1 MATRGTDR
9 GSARGAEFDRASGL
23 TSHTPGVWNEAIH
36 AHRAT
41 PDRHTEVAAN
51 HTAEAAER
59 TEQTA
64 VRTTV
69 AAQRTEASADRRTEL
84 AANRTVLAAERTYAA
99 WVRTGLM
106 SQAAGVGA
114 KKTLGGVL
122 PEWVVVLTGSVLAAF
137 AAFCFAAAVWRELY
151 PGAPPPRPDVRRLP
165 RALLFA
171 LNGFLALV
179 ALAALLGV
187 WFGRTGGN

>member
-1 MATRGTDR
+1 MPT
-9 GSARGAEFDRASGL
+9 E
-23 TSHTPGVWNEAIH
+23 
-36 AHRAT
+36 AT

-51 HTAEAAER
+51 RTAEAAER
-59 TEQTA
+59 TKETA

-69 AAQRTEASADRRTEL
+69 AAQRTEASVDRRTE
-84 AANRTVLAAERTYAA
+84 LAAERTYAA

-106 SQAAGVGA
+106 SLAAGVGA

-122 PEWVVVLTGSVLAAF
+122 PEWVVVLTGSVLVAF

-151 PGAPPPRPDVRRLP
+151 PGTPPPRPDVRRLP

-187 WFGRTGGN
+187 WFGRTGGS

>member
-1 MATRGTDR
+1 MPT
-9 GSARGAEFDRASGL
+9 E
-23 TSHTPGVWNEAIH
+23 
-36 AHRAT
+36 AT

-51 HTAEAAER
+51 RTAEAAER
-59 TEQTA
+59 TKETA

-84 AANRTVLAAERTYAA
+84 AAERTYAA

-106 SQAAGVGA
+106 SLAAGVGA

-122 PEWVVVLTGSVLAAF
+122 PEWVVVLTGSVLVAF

-151 PGAPPPRPDVRRLP
+151 PGTPPPQPDVRHLP

-179 ALAALLGV
+179 PLAALLGV
-187 WFGRTGGN
+187 WFGRTGGS